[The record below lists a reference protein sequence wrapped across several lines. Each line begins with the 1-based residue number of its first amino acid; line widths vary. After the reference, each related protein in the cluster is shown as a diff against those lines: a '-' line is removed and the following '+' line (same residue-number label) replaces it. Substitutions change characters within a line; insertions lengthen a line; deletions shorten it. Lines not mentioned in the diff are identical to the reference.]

1 MSNTSGDKPEN
12 ERFLDALVEELRSMN
27 DTEALEGEDP
37 EELLRT
43 GERIL
48 QSAKAEA
55 GRKRRERAKQQLS
68 LVSGQGVPAADAAT
82 VSKARAYLRERS
94 SSQQLTLAARGLEEM
109 SDADVMVLYNQ
120 LRSLEPEHGQ
130 AGEES
135 IE

>member
-1 MSNTSGDKPEN
+1 MSNINGDKPEN

-37 EELLRT
+37 EELLKT

-68 LVSGQGVPAADAAT
+68 LVAGRGAQAFETTAVA
-82 VSKARAYLRERS
+82 KARAYLREQS
-94 SSQQLTLAARGLEEM
+94 SSQQFTLAARGLEEM
-109 SDADVMVLYNQ
+109 SDSDVMVLYNQ
-120 LRSLEPEHGQ
+120 LRTLERDSGQ

-135 IE
+135 TE